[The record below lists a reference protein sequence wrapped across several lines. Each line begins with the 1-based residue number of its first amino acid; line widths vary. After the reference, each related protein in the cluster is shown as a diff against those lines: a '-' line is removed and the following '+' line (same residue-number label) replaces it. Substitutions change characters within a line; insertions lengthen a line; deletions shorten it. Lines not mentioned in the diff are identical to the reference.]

1 MTRAILLVVLPLA
14 ACVNQDVDLKIWQA
28 EQARVQRDMLE
39 TERLRLWLDHPGYV
53 SRGRR

>member
-14 ACVNQDVDLKIWQA
+14 ACVNQDMDQKIWQA